1 MIRAVYQANSDLDSI
16 TDALLK
22 EMRNVVPLL
31 IAALFLTAAIA
42 MFLTGVDDMLSVIGS
57 SVFVLTGTAAALL
70 VTFSRREVSAALQAT
85 VSRGIQRGTL
95 PAEMITM
102 ITMLSDLSRRVGL
115 VGLVDIRT
123 SSSELREVC
132 ALIAGAADEMT
143 IRMQLE
149 KRQQIENA
157 AHKMVVNVLVFAGV
171 FAVMLGATGSI
182 VQFTHFSSTAGQGVE
197 ASWAVSMLPLVCGFA
212 LGLFIAILVGRVNVA
227 HLRELVSL
235 EIAYQGGVMI
245 LEDNNAQRVQMRLL
259 ELLPPGMR

>member
-1 MIRAVYQANSDLDSI
+1 MYQANSNVDSI
-16 TDALLK
+16 TEALLK

-42 MFLTGVDDMLSVIGS
+42 MFLTGVDDLFSVIGS
-57 SVFVLTGTAAALL
+57 SILVLTGTAAALL
-70 VTFSRREVSAALQAT
+70 ITFSRMEVSAALQAT
-85 VSRGIQRGTL
+85 VSRGIQRGAL
-95 PAEMITM
+95 PSEMITM

-132 ALIAGAADEMT
+132 TLIAGAADEVS

-157 AHKMVVNVLVFAGV
+157 AHKMVVNVLVFAGIY
-171 FAVMLGATGSI
+171 AIIIGATGSI
-182 VQFTHFSSTAGQGVE
+182 VQFTHLNADSGQ
-197 ASWAVSMLPLVCGFA
+197 AVSASLAVSFLPLVCGFS
-212 LGLFIAILVGRVNVA
+212 LGLFVAILVGRVNVA

-235 EIAYQGGVMI
+235 EIAYQGGAMI
-245 LEDNNAQRVQMRLL
+245 LEDNNAQRVQMRLT